1 MDTQTAS
8 AVPQHPAPAPAGVVP
23 PVCLG
28 HDLAAGADSSVIVSL
43 TVTHNRIAIAG
54 ALCMGAPAVELQAW
68 ERRAGSRL
76 GWVQVSGPRDFVDAE
91 DRIGLELAEYLDGLE
106 FPFKLA
112 NMLPGKRAS
121 QQAVA
126 EAAKAVQS

>member
-8 AVPQHPAPAPAGVVP
+8 AVPQHPASATAGAVP
-23 PVCLG
+23 PTCTG
-28 HDLAAGADSSVIVSL
+28 FDLAAGADSSVIVSL
-43 TVTHNRIAIAG
+43 TVTHNRIVIAG
-54 ALCMGAPAVELQAW
+54 ALCMGMPTFEMQAW

-91 DRIGLELAEYLDGLE
+91 DRIGLELAEYLDGLD
-106 FPFKLA
+106 FPYALA

-126 EAAKAVQS
+126 EAAKAVQP